1 MKQLVKQTILYGLG
15 GALQK
20 LIGFF
25 LFPIYAHFL
34 SVSDFGASD
43 LVLTTIFV
51 ISSVLALGMDSAA
64 ARHFYDADNAKHQE
78 EILSTLLWVQ
88 ELFSLFVCML
98 IVYIADTVF

>member
-1 MKQLVKQTILYGLG
+1 MKGFQQMKQLVKQTILYGLG

-25 LFPIYAHFL
+25 LFPIYAHLL

-51 ISSVLALGMDSAA
+51 ISSVLALP
-64 ARHFYDADNAKHQE
+64 NATSSQSSDHLQLKR
-78 EILSTLLWVQ
+78 TGALLA
-88 ELFSLFVCML
+88 F
-98 IVYIADTVF
+98 DRTG